1 MLKCTVG
8 AYAEYFAI
16 EFLTILCGFY
26 GQVDVTSAWVAI
38 MSIDWTIYILGGGYT
53 TICRNYV
60 GEALGQGNYLL
71 AKKLS
76 KFCLILSFATGLI
89 LSALLVIFDG
99 QLAYCF
105 TKVESSFETQKYFIF
120 LYGLAAWSA
129 FNTNILTNLMRM
141 VDKVKEQTVI
151 AVVNFLIIQPVIAIL
166 GLWVFNWGG
175 ASIMYSYVYSFYCSG
190 LLWLFYLTYKVDW
203 ENIEE
208 LKTIEKDNGKE

>member
-71 AKKLS
+71 AKKIVQ
-76 KFCLILSFATGLI
+76 ILPYFELCNWIDSI
-89 LSALLVIFDG
+89 
-99 QLAYCF
+99 C
-105 TKVESSFETQKYFIF
+105 SSCYI
-120 LYGLAAWSA
+120 
-129 FNTNILTNLMRM
+129 
-141 VDKVKEQTVI
+141 
-151 AVVNFLIIQPVIAIL
+151 
-166 GLWVFNWGG
+166 
-175 ASIMYSYVYSFYCSG
+175 
-190 LLWLFYLTYKVDW
+190 
-203 ENIEE
+203 
-208 LKTIEKDNGKE
+208 